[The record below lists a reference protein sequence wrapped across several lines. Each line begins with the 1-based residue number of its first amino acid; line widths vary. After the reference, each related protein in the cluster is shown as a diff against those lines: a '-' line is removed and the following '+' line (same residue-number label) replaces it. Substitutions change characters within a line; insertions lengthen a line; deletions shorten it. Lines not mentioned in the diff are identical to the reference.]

1 MKFVLSIFLTA
12 VFLLSACE
20 TETGVEVHD
29 AWIRATLQG
38 ENGAVYFVLHNHTHQ
53 DDELI
58 GATTSVADIVEI
70 HQSIGEAGT
79 DVIRMEMVSLVPV
92 AADEEI
98 IFAPGK
104 YHLMLVNLKK
114 ELKVGDHVGMIVH
127 FRNHEDIVVKVS
139 VQDAAPEEN
148 HGH

>member
-1 MKFVLSIFLTA
+1 MKHLFAIFMTG

-20 TETGVEVHD
+20 TETGITVYD
-29 AWIRATLQG
+29 AWIRDTAKG
-38 ENGAVYFVLHNHTHQ
+38 GNGAVYFVLHNHTNQ

-58 GATTSVADIVEI
+58 GATTDVADIVEI
-70 HQSIGEAGT
+70 HQSKSEPDTG
-79 DVIRMEMVSLVPV
+79 VIRMEMVRSVPV

-114 ELKVGDHVGMIVH
+114 GLKVGDRVRVTLH
-127 FRNHEDIVVKVS
+127 FRNYGDLVVNGS
-139 VQDAAPEEN
+139 VQDAAPEQD
-148 HGH
+148 HSH